1 MRPTIETQHVDW
13 IADCVQYL
21 RDHGFSRIDAEED
34 AEDAWVQHNN
44 EGRGSARDLDAH
56 GVSVYLSK
64 ENTGPRREMK
74 ARGRSDLE
82 EGRRTA
88 CH

>member
-44 EGRGSARDLDAH
+44 EVADRHAIS
-56 GVSVYLSK
+56 
-64 ENTGPRREMK
+64 M
-74 ARGRSDLE
+74 
-82 EGRRTA
+82 RTA
-88 CH
+88 CRCICRRKTLALGEK